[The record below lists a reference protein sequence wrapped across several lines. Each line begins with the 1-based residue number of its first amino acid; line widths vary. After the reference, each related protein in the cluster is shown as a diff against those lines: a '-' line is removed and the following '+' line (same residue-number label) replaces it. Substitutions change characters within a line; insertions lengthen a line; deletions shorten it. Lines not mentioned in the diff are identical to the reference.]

1 MQIPTRFNAV
11 MLFKGPHPPTLS
23 VPSLFSC
30 PFVCS
35 FYFSLLSLFLF
46 FIFSPVRSFSF
57 ASLVLLFLV
66 CFLVFSFSC
75 PLGGV
80 CRSFDCSLVCVLR
93 IHEFCLPHIDALLMC
108 RFVHCSAV
116 PCLHSPTVTSTVVA
130 RALAPHKLALLP
142 FYRDDRFPHTWLK
155 RSKVNVIVWHWPQAR
170 VHDCMAATSHVP
182 AYIYVFVL

>member
-1 MQIPTRFNAV
+1 MVICVCVFIDVNLQTCTCRSQNASTQSCCSKGLTRPPC
-11 MLFKGPHPPTLS
+11 LFCLS
-23 VPSLFSC
+23 FLVL
-30 PFVCS
+30 FVCS
-35 FYFSLLSLFLF
+35 FSSSLLSLFLF
-46 FIFSPVRSFSF
+46 PFSVLFLL
-57 ASLVLLFLV
+57 SLLGLLSLLFLV

-80 CRSFDCSLVCVLR
+80 WFCRSFDCSLVSVLR

-142 FYRDDRFPHTWLK
+142 FYRDDRFPHT
-155 RSKVNVIVWHWPQAR
+155 
-170 VHDCMAATSHVP
+170 
-182 AYIYVFVL
+182 